1 MGKIRVMTPVSG
13 DKSVEWDPEDQSS
26 VEKAKDEFKKL
37 IDKGYKL
44 YEVAKRTVTE
54 RKGEPVT
61 EFDASAGEYIAVPA
75 MAGG

>member
-1 MGKIRVMTPVSG
+1 MGQIRVMTPLDG
-13 DKSVEWDPEDQSS
+13 DKSVEWDPKDETS
-26 VEKAKDEFKKL
+26 VEKAKAEFKKL

-44 YEVAKRTVTE
+44 YEVAKKTLTE

-61 EFDASAGEYIAVPA
+61 EFDSSVGEYIAVPA